1 MGELSKEIDLSEKQ
15 GTGITKILRELRKN
29 GSPDPEFDMD
39 EDRTY
44 LETILY
50 IQKEFDPKLKVS
62 DKVSDKEKMF
72 YRLLLGAFVE
82 REFVTTKTM
91 SEITG
96 MAESTTR
103 RYLLRFR
110 DLGVIRPDGKNR
122 GTKYYLSVR

>member
-1 MGELSKEIDLSEKQ
+1 
-15 GTGITKILRELRKN
+15 
-29 GSPDPEFDMD
+29 MD

-62 DKVSDKEKMF
+62 DKEKMF
-72 YRLLLGAFVE
+72 YRLLLRAFVE

-110 DLGVIRPDGKNR
+110 DLGVSRPDGKNR

>member
-1 MGELSKEIDLSEKQ
+1 
-15 GTGITKILRELRKN
+15 
-29 GSPDPEFDMD
+29 MD

-50 IQKEFDPKLKVS
+50 IQKEFDPKL
-62 DKVSDKEKMF
+62 KVSDKEKMF

-103 RYLLRFR
+103 RYLIRFR

>member
-1 MGELSKEIDLSEKQ
+1 M
-15 GTGITKILRELRKN
+15 RKN

-50 IQKEFDPKLKVS
+50 IQKEFDPKLKASDKVS
-62 DKVSDKEKMF
+62 DKLSDKEKMF

-91 SEITG
+91 SEITS

>member
-1 MGELSKEIDLSEKQ
+1 MGELFKEIDLSEKQ

-62 DKVSDKEKMF
+62 D
-72 YRLLLGAFVE
+72 
-82 REFVTTKTM
+82 
-91 SEITG
+91 
-96 MAESTTR
+96 
-103 RYLLRFR
+103 
-110 DLGVIRPDGKNR
+110 
-122 GTKYYLSVR
+122 

>member
-1 MGELSKEIDLSEKQ
+1 
-15 GTGITKILRELRKN
+15 
-29 GSPDPEFDMD
+29 MD

-50 IQKEFDPKLKVS
+50 IQKEFDPKL
-62 DKVSDKEKMF
+62 KVSDKEKMF

-110 DLGVIRPDGKNR
+110 DLGVSRPDGKNR

>member
-1 MGELSKEIDLSEKQ
+1 M
-15 GTGITKILRELRKN
+15 RKK
-29 GSPDPEFDMD
+29 GSPDPEFDID

-50 IQKEFDPKLKVS
+50 IQKEFDPKL
-62 DKVSDKEKMF
+62 KVSDKEKMF

-110 DLGVIRPDGKNR
+110 DLGVSRPDGKNR

>member
-1 MGELSKEIDLSEKQ
+1 
-15 GTGITKILRELRKN
+15 
-29 GSPDPEFDMD
+29 MD

-50 IQKEFDPKLKVS
+50 IQKEFDPKL
-62 DKVSDKEKMF
+62 KVSDKEKMF

>member
-1 MGELSKEIDLSEKQ
+1 M
-15 GTGITKILRELRKN
+15 RKN

-62 DKVSDKEKMF
+62 DKLSDKEKMF

-91 SEITG
+91 SEITS